1 VIKTEQLYY
10 LTQIAK
16 YNSLSK
22 AADALYMTK
31 SALSLSMKQLEE
43 ECGYEIIE
51 RTYRGVRLTE
61 KGQQALKLAE
71 QVLGAL
77 GDLVAIGKED
87 ATVEKKYNLVIDRS
101 CMRLLSNKLFKPRSK
116 VLEQFNIVEQERIGM
131 GYDQYLAEDTILL
144 SIMFSKNREIL
155 ENDERIDVRYLY
167 ASKQYPASSKN
178 TKWIKE
184 NVKAISKNDFLKLPK
199 VKLKA
204 PYDFAEENIVLL
216 TDDSAIVAKAIENDY
231 GVGLVTKFAPDVYC
245 FDHSNMKIYEPFD
258 EEVYITM
265 ITMKQEK
272 SNVMFRLEH
281 AIKE

>member
-1 VIKTEQLYY
+1 MVKTEQLYY

-22 AADALYMTK
+22 AAETLYMTK

-71 QVLGAL
+71 QVLSTLDELTKL
-77 GDLVAIGKED
+77 GKDKI
-87 ATVEKKYNLVIDRS
+87 TVEKKYNLVIDRS
-101 CMRLLSNKLFKPRSK
+101 CLSLLSNKIFKPRSK
-116 VLEQFNIVEQERIGM
+116 VLEYFYITEKERIGM
-131 GYDQYLAEDTILL
+131 EYDQYLAEDTILL
-144 SIMFSKNREIL
+144 SIMFSNNREIL

-178 TKWIKE
+178 TKWVKA
-184 NVKAISKNDFLKLPK
+184 NVKSISKQDFLKLPK
-199 VKLKA
+199 VQLKS
-204 PYDFAEENIVLL
+204 PYDLDEENIVLL

-272 SNVMFRLEH
+272 SNVMFRLEQ

>member
-1 VIKTEQLYY
+1 MVKTEQLYY

-22 AADALYMTK
+22 AAETLYMTK

-71 QVLGAL
+71 QVLSTLDELTKL
-77 GDLVAIGKED
+77 GKDKI
-87 ATVEKKYNLVIDRS
+87 TVEKKYNLVIDRS
-101 CMRLLSNKLFKPRSK
+101 CLSLLSNKIFKPRSK
-116 VLEQFNIVEQERIGM
+116 VLEYFYITEKERIGM
-131 GYDQYLAEDTILL
+131 EYDQYLAEDTILL
-144 SIMFSKNREIL
+144 SIMFSNNREIL

-178 TKWIKE
+178 TKWVKA
-184 NVKAISKNDFLKLPK
+184 NVKSISKQDFLKLPK
-199 VKLKA
+199 VQLKS
-204 PYDFAEENIVLL
+204 PYDLDEENIVLL